1 MRKLVI
7 AIALSLSLTAV
18 ILQAA
23 GEWTQWGGPRRN
35 FTSDAKGL
43 ATSWPASGPKQVWT
57 RALGE
62 GHSSILVDGSRLYTM
77 YRPLGLMSMV
87 RRSQEEVIISLDAGD
102 RENRSGSTAIPRRQP
117 ASISSTGPARTR
129 PH

>member
-7 AIALSLSLTAV
+7 AIALSLTAV
-18 ILQAA
+18 SLQAA

-35 FTSDAKGL
+35 FTSDSKGL

-77 YRPLGLMSMV
+77 YRPLGLISMI
-87 RRSQEEVIISLDAGD
+87 RRSQEEVIISLDAATGKTLWEH
-102 RENRSGSTAIPRRQP
+102 RYP
-117 ASISSTGPARTR
+117 APTDGVDFEEGPARTR
-129 PH
+129 PP